1 MKGTC
6 RSSFLNISPAGSMEE
21 CIIFGKSTQQCSHVS
36 WHQADNLCL
45 AYSNCEIIDASELL
59 SSSVDC
65 EVCLVSGLC
74 HGNVVEHFIV
84 AEEDCPAKCKDEERC
99 SWYSYI
105 GELKTCVLLADC
117 VSLDFSSTT
126 SYSSMK
132 HCNSSLAQEQSPP
145 LHQKDISQK
154 QLSFFNSEVPKLR
167 SLNYKVALK
176 WGKHLSD
183 LDIHMLRYK
192 ADGSG
197 QCLTHH
203 GRKTGCGPTLDTDS
217 GHAGGPETITWGE
230 SSYNYLIYAH
240 KHSGEH
246 LAKTKVRIY
255 N

>member
-1 MKGTC
+1 MK
-6 RSSFLNISPAGSMEE
+6 E
-21 CIIFGKSTQQCSHVS
+21 CMVFGKSTEQCSHVS
-36 WHQADNLCL
+36 WNQVDNLCL
-45 AYSNCEIIDASELL
+45 AYSSCEIVDASELL

-74 HGNVVEHFIV
+74 HGKVVKHFII
-84 AEEDCPAKCKDEERC
+84 AEYDCPEKCKEEEKC

-132 HCNSSLAQEQSPP
+132 HCNSSFAQEQSPP
-145 LHQKDISQK
+145 LNQKDISQNQWN
-154 QLSFFNSEVPKLR
+154 QLSFFNPEVPKLR

-176 WGKHLSD
+176 WGKNHAD
-183 LDIHMLRYK
+183 LDIHVLRYK

-203 GRKTGCGPTLDTDS
+203 GRRTGCGPTLDTDS
-217 GHAGGPETITWGE
+217 GRAGGPETITFGE
-230 SSYNYLIYAH
+230 SSYNYLIYAQ
-240 KHSGEH
+240 KFSGEH
-246 LAKTKVRIY
+246 LARIKVSICI
-255 N
+255 